1 MNFGIIIQARTGSKR
16 FPKKVLKNIHKNKSI
31 LEFQILRILNC
42 FDKKNLFIATTN
54 LKKDRIIKKIAQK
67 YQIRSYEGSENDV
80 LKRYIDCAKKYKIK
94 NIVRITSDCPLVD
107 PQLIKKMITTFYRK
121 KIDYLSNTLPIYN
134 SCYPDGTDI
143 EVFKYKSLIKVNK
156 LAKTRPER
164 EHVTNSFWKKKN
176 TFKIEIIKM
185 KVNLSKYKFS
195 IDYQNELNL
204 VKKIVLKL
212 NKKNLRGTAKEIVN
226 IIRKDTIM
234 NKLSQ
239 KSRKKFF
246 KKRKDLDLDLD

>member
-16 FPKKVLKNIHKNKSI
+16 FPKKVLKKINNNKSI
-31 LEFQILRILNC
+31 LEFQILRILNY
-42 FDKKNLFIATTN
+42 FNKKNLFIATTN
-54 LKKDRIIKKIAQK
+54 LKKDKIIKNIAKK
-67 YQIRSYEGSENDV
+67 YKIRSYEGSENDV

-143 EVFKYKSLIKVNK
+143 EIFKYKSLVKVNK
-156 LAKTRPER
+156 LVQTKPER
-164 EHVTNSFWKKKN
+164 EHVTNFFWKKKN
-176 TFKIEIIKM
+176 IFKTNILKM

-195 IDYQNELNL
+195 IDYQNELHL
-204 VKKIVLKL
+204 VKKIILKL

-226 IIRKDTIM
+226 IIRKNSMM

-239 KSRKKFF
+239 KSKKKFF
-246 KKRKDLDLDLD
+246 KKRKDLHLN